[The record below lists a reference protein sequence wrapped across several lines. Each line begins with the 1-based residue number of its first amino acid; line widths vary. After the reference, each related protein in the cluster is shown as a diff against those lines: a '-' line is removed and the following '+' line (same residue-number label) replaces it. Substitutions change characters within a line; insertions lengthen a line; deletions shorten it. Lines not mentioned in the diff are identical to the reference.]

1 MTNSNSGGTFGNMTD
16 EGGSE
21 GEERALGGG
30 ELGREGLLGGC
41 EGEFKE
47 VEKYVF

>member
-1 MTNSNSGGTFGNMTD
+1 MYSDGGTKKGLRRVK
-16 EGGSE
+16 E
-21 GEERALGGG
+21 ALEGG
-30 ELGREGLLGGC
+30 ELGHEGLSEGRF